1 MKAKKI
7 LAGACASLMLAMT
20 TVSAVSAA
28 AAVKVTVGNA
38 TAKAGEKFSVT
49 IDLADIPTD
58 GINACD
64 FGVKYDSSA
73 LTITGVTAGALAKAD
88 TASLDGV
95 NALET
100 NIEAGLVSI
109 IYGLGATESSN
120 YMTGSGTFVTLEGTV
135 SKTAAAGKYD
145 LEVVAVDRLADPSGT
160 ATNNEIIFGNLAADN
175 TTCTVYSPTIVNGYV
190 EVTGDTTAVTTTT
203 TKVTT
208 VTTTTTAVQP
218 TTEAPSI
225 GKASLL
231 GDVNLDTK
239 AGTATDLVQLSKYL
253 VNGTIFPLSAESLAN
268 ADVDQNGKI
277 TSVDASTLIEVVT
290 GNIKLS

>member
-28 AAVKVTVGNA
+28 GTVNVTVGNA

-73 LTITGVTAGALAKAD
+73 LTITGVTAGTLAKAD

-135 SKTAAAGKYD
+135 SNTAAAGKYD
-145 LEVVAVDRLADPSGT
+145 LKIVAVDRLADPSGT

-175 TTCTVYSPTIVNGYV
+175 TTCTVYTPTIVDGYV
-190 EVTGDTTAVTTTT
+190 EVTGDTATTTSTTAGTQPTTTTT

-208 VTTTTTAVQP
+208 P
-218 TTEAPSI
+218 LPSV
-225 GKASLL
+225 GEASLL
-231 GDVNLDTK
+231 GDVDLDK
-239 AGTATDLVQLSKYL
+239 VAGTASDLVLLSKYL
-253 VNGTIFPLSAESLAN
+253 VNTTIFGLKDEALAN
-268 ADVDQNGKI
+268 ADLNGDKVV
-277 TSVDASTLIEVVT
+277 TAVDASTMIEVVT
-290 GNIKLS
+290 GSIKL

>member
-28 AAVKVTVGNA
+28 GTVNVTVGND

-49 IDLADIPTD
+49 IDLSAIPAD

-135 SKTAAAGKYD
+135 SNTAAAGKYD
-145 LEVVAVDRLADPSGT
+145 LKIVAVDRLADPSGT

-175 TTCTVYSPTIVNGYV
+175 TTCTVYTPTIVDGYV
-190 EVTGDTTAVTTTT
+190 EVTGNTATTTSTTAGTQPTTTTT

-208 VTTTTTAVQP
+208 P
-218 TTEAPSI
+218 LPSV
-225 GKASLL
+225 GEASLL
-231 GDVNLDTK
+231 GDVDLDK
-239 AGTATDLVQLSKYL
+239 VAGTASDLVLLSKYL
-253 VNGTIFPLSAESLAN
+253 VNTTIFGLKDEALAN
-268 ADVDQNGKI
+268 ADLNGDKVV
-277 TSVDASTLIEVVT
+277 TAVDASTMIEVVT
-290 GNIKLS
+290 GSIKL

>member
-20 TVSAVSAA
+20 TVSASAA
-28 AAVKVTVGNA
+28 GAVNVTVGNA

-95 NALET
+95 KALET

-135 SKTAAAGKYD
+135 SNTAAAGKYD
-145 LEVVAVDRLADPSGT
+145 LKIVAVDRLADPSGT
-160 ATNNEIIFGNLAADN
+160 ATNSEIIFGNLGADN
-175 TTCTVYSPTIVNGYV
+175 TTCTVYTPTIVDGYV
-190 EVTGDTTAVTTTT
+190 QVEGNTSTTTSTTAGTQPT
-203 TKVTT
+203 
-208 VTTTTTAVQP
+208 TTTTTAVQP

-225 GKASLL
+225 GEASLL
-231 GDVNLDTK
+231 GDVNVDDK
-239 AGTATDLVQLSKYL
+239 VGTTDLVWLSKYL
-253 VNGTIFPLSAESLAN
+253 VNGSIFPLGAKSLAN
-268 ADVDQNGKI
+268 ADVDQNGAI
-277 TSVDASTLIEVVT
+277 TSVDASILIEVVT
-290 GNIKLS
+290 GDYKLG